1 VSAHAVAERSEAPDT
16 SRAFERALR
25 RRKPFARGSTSVLLT
40 VGLALIGLVLLASA
54 IGHFVYSDPNHQD
67 YSATLQSPSLSHP
80 FGTDD
85 LGRDVLGRT
94 LAATWLDLALALSAT
109 FVSVTLGVTLGTF
122 AGYLGGW
129 IERVIMRIA
138 DFVIAFPMVVLV
150 LVVIAIIGPGVL
162 GMFIAIVAGGWAF
175 YARFT
180 RAELLVLR
188 ERQFI
193 QAAET
198 LGYSKRRVML
208 RHALPNG
215 VRPSLVY
222 AMLDVVMNILLVA
235 TLSFLG
241 VGVRPPTPEWG
252 AIIADG
258 QAYLLSAW
266 WITTLPGV
274 VLMIVGLGF
283 TFIGDSLGERLGAR
297 GPAVAK

>member
-40 VGLALIGLVLLASA
+40 IGLALIGLVLLASA
-54 IGHFVYSDPNHQD
+54 IGHFVYADPNHQD